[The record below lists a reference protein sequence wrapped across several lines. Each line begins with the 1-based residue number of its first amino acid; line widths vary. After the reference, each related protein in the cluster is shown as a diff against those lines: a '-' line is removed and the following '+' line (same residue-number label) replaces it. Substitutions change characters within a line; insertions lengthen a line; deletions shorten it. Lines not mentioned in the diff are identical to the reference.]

1 MVYFVRYD
9 IKSDRWRFV
18 ASMSTSRS
26 AAGVCVYQ
34 SQLHV
39 LGGHDGLSIFN
50 SVEQYGVLHNQWT
63 ASIPMLAKRCR
74 LGVAVLNNKMY
85 AVGG

>member
-1 MVYFVRYD
+1 MIGNFRYD
-9 IKSDRWRFV
+9 IKTNRWRFV

-34 SQLHV
+34 GQLHV
-39 LGGHDGLSIFN
+39 LGGHDGLSIFS
-50 SVEQYGVLHNQWT
+50 SVEQYGVRQNQWI
-63 ASIPMLAKRCR
+63 AAIPMLAKRCR
-74 LGVAVLNNKMY
+74 LGVSVLNNKMY